1 MKELATS
8 LADHYSQGPTL
19 ETISE
24 NLQRKG
30 IDLARVRAEDL
41 YPYDQSHAGGI
52 TTTRML
58 ARLAAIQANSS
69 VVDIGCGIGGAARF
83 LHAEFGCRVTGIDL
97 TVTRLRTAV
106 ALNRLVGNPAG
117 IYIVA
122 AQADSLPLPSNFA
135 DVVWTQHLTMNLPDP
150 RGFLREC
157 ARVLK
162 PTGRLAFHE
171 WFVNRPDSLPFPLP
185 WAANPSLNFALR
197 AEQFLELLR
206 EQNFSPQYEDV
217 TPAMVDWLQKDIQAL
232 ISRNGPAER
241 IAALGNLARAA
252 TDGLLCCRMVIATR
266 Q

>member
-1 MKELATS
+1 MKKLAAS

-24 NLQRKG
+24 DLQRKG
-30 IDLARVRAEDL
+30 IDLARVRPEDL

-58 ARLAAIQANSS
+58 ARLAAIQTNTS

-83 LHAEFGCRVTGIDL
+83 LHAEFGCRVVGIDL

-106 ALNRLVGNPAG
+106 ALNRLIGNPAG
-117 IYIVA
+117 IHIVA

-157 ARVLK
+157 ARVLR
-162 PTGRLAFHE
+162 PTGRLALHE
-171 WFVNRPDSLPFPLP
+171 WFVNRLGSLSYPLP

-197 AEQFLELLR
+197 AERFLELLR
-206 EQNFSPQYEDV
+206 EQNFSLQYEDV
-217 TPAMVDWLQKDIQAL
+217 TPAMADRLQKDIQVL
-232 ISRNGPAER
+232 VSRNGPVER
-241 IAALGNLARAA
+241 IAALENLVRAA
-252 TDGLLCCRMVIATR
+252 TDGLLCCWMVIADR
-266 Q
+266 